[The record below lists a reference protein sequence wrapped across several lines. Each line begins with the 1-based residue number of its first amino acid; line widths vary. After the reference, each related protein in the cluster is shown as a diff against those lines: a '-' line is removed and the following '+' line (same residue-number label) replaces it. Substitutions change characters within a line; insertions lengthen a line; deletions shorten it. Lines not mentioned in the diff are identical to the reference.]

1 MQEYNAREVK
11 DCYNRTAQEYAE
23 QFLQELTHKPFD
35 RNLLTRFSDMLPAGS
50 VVYDFGCGSGQTTKY
65 IHDQKRHTIVGLDF
79 SENAIS
85 LAQARFGD
93 IEFVVDDML
102 NSTMVSGSADGV
114 LAFYAIVHFTYG
126 EIAQVLKEWWRLLKP
141 DGIALFS
148 FHVGEEAIE
157 VVDFLGVSGA
167 KAVWQLLNVDRVLAI
182 AEQVGFTVEEVVI
195 RYPYRGYEHES
206 KRAYILLK
214 KGAAPGDNAA

>member
-35 RNLLTRFSDMLPAGS
+35 RNLLNRFSDLLPADS
-50 VVYDFGCGSGQTTKY
+50 LVYDFGCGSGQTTKY
-65 IHDQKRHTIVGLDF
+65 IHDQERHTIVGLDF

-85 LAQARFGD
+85 LAQAYFSD
-93 IEFVVDDML
+93 IKFVVDDML
-102 NSTMVSGSADGV
+102 NSTMASGSADGV

-141 DGIALFS
+141 DGISLFS

-167 KAVWQLLNVDRVLAI
+167 KAVWQLLDVDRVLAI
-182 AEQVGFTVEEVVI
+182 AEQVGFNVEEAVI

-206 KRAYILLK
+206 KRAYLLLK
-214 KGAAPGDNAA
+214 KVAAPGDYAA